1 MRLGIKELIDFHR
14 LRAGEATAQAE
25 TARTPEGRI
34 EKNSFALM
42 YMKTIH
48 MLEKLDALE
57 G

>member
-14 LRAGEATAQAE
+14 LRAEEATKQADGAKTSE
-25 TARTPEGRI
+25 ERI
-34 EKNSFALM
+34 EKTSFALM